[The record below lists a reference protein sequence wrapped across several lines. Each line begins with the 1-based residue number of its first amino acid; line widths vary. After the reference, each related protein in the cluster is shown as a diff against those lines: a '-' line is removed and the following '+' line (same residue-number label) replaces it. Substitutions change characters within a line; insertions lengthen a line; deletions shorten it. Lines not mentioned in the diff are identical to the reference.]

1 MKFETDRLICEIH
14 DDVAHVR
21 FKGPHVAEYSQAS
34 HLPPELRRVV
44 ASYEFRVLV
53 LDCEALTFLTS
64 TVLEGFVSAYLR
76 CRKLGR
82 AVRIVHADP
91 LVREMLRTTQVDVLM
106 PVFDRLD
113 DALKGA

>member
-1 MKFETDRLICEIH
+1 M
-14 DDVAHVR
+14 
-21 FKGPHVAEYSQAS
+21 
-34 HLPPELRRVV
+34 
-44 ASYEFRVLV
+44 

-82 AVRIVHADP
+82 IVRIVHADP

-113 DALKGA
+113 DALKTG